1 MKRVTESGWGVIAV
15 MHNGHEMFMRPLKRS
30 RQDARKWIDTVGIYE
45 ASKLG
50 VAKFRVAPV
59 RVTEL
64 TPKLKKKIKIS
75 LARGARQ
82 AK

>member
-1 MKRVTESGWGVIAV
+1 MKRLTEQGWGVIAV
-15 MHNGHEMFMRPLKRS
+15 MMNGDQRFMRPLKRS
-30 RQDARKWIDTVGIYE
+30 RKDARAWIDTVGIYE

-59 RVTEL
+59 RVTEI

-75 LARGARQ
+75 LARRG
-82 AK
+82 